1 MKECSKSI
9 NRRMADPNF
18 MNRYFYGDGIDI
30 GGAPDPLFLYSEL
43 FPKLGEVR
51 TWDIGDGDAT
61 LMEGVDENT
70 YDFVHSS
77 HCLEHLKNPEV
88 GLKNWFRILKPRG
101 YLIVT
106 VPDEDLYE
114 QGVFPSTFNNDHK
127 WTFTISKNES
137 WSNHSINIFDLLPTL
152 GEEAEVVKVELLNHA
167 YRYVLPRF
175 DQTLTPVAE
184 SGIEFIVRKRS
195 QEEVAFC
202 GLHKHPGEVD
212 GTLFQLLTGLKKPDR
227 NEKKERINSFK

>member
-9 NRRMADPNF
+9 NRRMADSNF
-18 MNRYFYGDGIDI
+18 MNRYFSGNGIDI

-43 FPKLGEVR
+43 FPKISEVR
-51 TWDIGDGDAT
+51 TWDLGDGDAT
-61 LMEGVDENT
+61 FMEGVENDT

-77 HCLEHLKNPEV
+77 HCLEHLKNPEA
-88 GLKNWFRILKPRG
+88 GLKNWFRILKPNG

-114 QGVFPSTFNNDHK
+114 QGVFPSTFNTDHK
-127 WTFTISKNES
+127 CTFTISKKES
-137 WSNHSINIFDLLPTL
+137 WSTNSINIFDILPSL
-152 GEEAEVVKVELLNHA
+152 GEAAEVVKVELLNHS

-184 SGIEFIVRKRS
+184 AGIEFVVRKRP

-212 GTLFQLLTGLKKPDR
+212 GTLFQLLTGIKKPTT
-227 NEKKERINSFK
+227 NKKKEEV